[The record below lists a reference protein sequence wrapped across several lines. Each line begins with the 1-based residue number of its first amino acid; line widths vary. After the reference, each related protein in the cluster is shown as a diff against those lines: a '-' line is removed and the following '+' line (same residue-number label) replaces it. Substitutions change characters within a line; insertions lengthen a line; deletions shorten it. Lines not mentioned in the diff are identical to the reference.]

1 MLIPWLTKDKK
12 LLMMAYSGESLR
24 DAKGN
29 VIGGVFIGR
38 NISALQMAGITA
50 TKVLNKRLEE
60 EVGKNYELAT
70 MMFISNATLIVGEPS
85 LKILQGV
92 VDGYN
97 GRFNRKIRIEKGIT
111 PVNVPKEEWSSFIEF
126 MLNTFYECVGP
137 TTFECAEGIRSI
149 EDIVK
154 KTKARYGDK

>member
-1 MLIPWLTKDKK
+1 M
-12 LLMMAYSGESLR
+12 
-24 DAKGN
+24 
-29 VIGGVFIGR
+29 
-38 NISALQMAGITA
+38 
-50 TKVLNKRLEE
+50 
-60 EVGKNYELAT
+60 
-70 MMFISNATLIVGEPS
+70 
-85 LKILQGV
+85 KILQGV

>member
-50 TKVLNKRLEE
+50 TKVLNKR
-60 EVGKNYELAT
+60 
-70 MMFISNATLIVGEPS
+70 
-85 LKILQGV
+85 
-92 VDGYN
+92 
-97 GRFNRKIRIEKGIT
+97 
-111 PVNVPKEEWSSFIEF
+111 
-126 MLNTFYECVGP
+126 
-137 TTFECAEGIRSI
+137 
-149 EDIVK
+149 
-154 KTKARYGDK
+154 